1 MLLIKSIWLALVD
14 VFNMF
19 KLSHKL
25 IAELLVALAH
35 VFMGLMGIFSLILSV
50 VLFPLIVVRK
60 YKVLKNESPKRI
72 KGKSK
77 GVKVRGNRFA

>member
-25 IAELLVALAH
+25 VAELLVALAH
-35 VFMGLMGIFSLILSV
+35 VFMGLMGIASLILSV
-50 VLFPLIVVRK
+50 VLFPFIVYRK
-60 YKVLKNESPKRI
+60 YKNLKPK
-72 KGKSK
+72 KVKSK
-77 GVKVRGNRFA
+77 KLVKKFGMVRV